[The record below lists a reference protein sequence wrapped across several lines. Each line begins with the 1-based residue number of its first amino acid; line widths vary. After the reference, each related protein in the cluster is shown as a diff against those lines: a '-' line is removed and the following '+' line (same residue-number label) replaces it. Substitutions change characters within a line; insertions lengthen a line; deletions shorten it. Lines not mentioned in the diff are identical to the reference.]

1 MNLSVEL
8 CGKKL
13 KNPLIVA
20 SGTFGFGREYGEFY
34 SISLL
39 GGVST
44 KGLTLLP
51 REGNDAPR
59 IAETPTGILN
69 SVGLQNPGVEAFL
82 RDDLPYLKQHDTC
95 IIANIAGSSYDD
107 YCRMAEILSGS
118 GVDMIEM
125 NISCPNVKAGGVAFG
140 VRPESVREITERVKG
155 VCQVPLMVK
164 LSPNVAC
171 IGDNAAAAE
180 DGGAD
185 CISLINTITGMA
197 VDLKSRR
204 PILANVTGGL
214 SGPCVKPIA
223 LRMVYECAQ
232 RVKIPIVGLGGIT
245 SAEDVIE
252 FLLCGARA
260 VQLGT
265 VNLTDPLAG
274 KRILEGLTNYLI
286 QNKIEDIN
294 ELVGAL
300 RV

>member
-1 MNLSVEL
+1 MNLSVDL

-13 KNPLIVA
+13 KNPLIAA

-59 IAETPTGILN
+59 IAETPSGILN

-95 IIANIAGSSYDD
+95 IIANIAGASYDD

-140 VRPESVREITERVKG
+140 VRPESVREITERVKA
-155 VCQVPLMVK
+155 VCRVPLMVK

-171 IGDNAAAAE
+171 IGDNAVAAE

-197 VDLKSRR
+197 VDLKTRR

-214 SGPCVKPIA
+214 SGPCVKPVA

-274 KRILEGLTNYLI
+274 KRILEDLTNYLI
-286 QNKIEDIN
+286 QNKIEDVN

>member
-1 MNLSVEL
+1 MNLSVDL
-8 CGKKL
+8 CGRKL
-13 KNPLIVA
+13 KNPLIAA

-34 SISLL
+34 PISLL
-39 GGVST
+39 GGIST

-59 IAETPTGILN
+59 IAETPSGILN

-82 RDDLPYLKQHDTC
+82 RDDLPYLKQHDIC
-95 IIANIAGSSYDD
+95 IIANIAGNSMED
-107 YCRMAEILSGS
+107 YCRMAETLSQS
-118 GVDMIEM
+118 GVHMIEL

-140 VRPESVREITERVKG
+140 VKPESVREITERVKR
-155 VCQVPLMVK
+155 VCAVPLMVK
-164 LSPNVAC
+164 LSPNVSC
-171 IGDNAAAAE
+171 IGDNAKAAE

-197 VDLKSRR
+197 VDLKNRR
-204 PILANVTGGL
+204 PLLANVTGGL
-214 SGPCVKPIA
+214 SGPCVKPVA
-223 LRMVYECAQ
+223 LRMVYECYR

-245 SAEDVIE
+245 KAEDVVE

-265 VNLTDPLAG
+265 VNLIDPLAG
-274 KRILEGLTNYLI
+274 KRILEDLTNYMI
-286 QNKIEDIN
+286 ENKIEDVN

>member
-1 MNLSVEL
+1 MS
-8 CGKKL
+8 
-13 KNPLIVA
+13 P
-20 SGTFGFGREYGEFY
+20 
-34 SISLL
+34 
-39 GGVST
+39 VS
-44 KGLTLLP
+44 
-51 REGNDAPR
+51 
-59 IAETPTGILN
+59 
-69 SVGLQNPGVEAFL
+69 
-82 RDDLPYLKQHDTC
+82 
-95 IIANIAGSSYDD
+95 
-107 YCRMAEILSGS
+107 
-118 GVDMIEM
+118 
-125 NISCPNVKAGGVAFG
+125 
-140 VRPESVREITERVKG
+140 
-155 VCQVPLMVK
+155 
-164 LSPNVAC
+164 
-171 IGDNAAAAE
+171 DNAAAAE